1 MVETRVAACGL
12 FCGNCGKLQR
22 GRCEGCVVQP
32 GLRRCRIRAC
42 AFERGF
48 ATCAECEEMETCK
61 ILNNFISKIFGFIFR
76 SDRMGGLR
84 MIRDE
89 GMEKFIAFK
98 TAQGKM

>member
-1 MVETRVAACGL
+1 VQAWLKGCRV
-12 FCGNCGKLQR
+12 
-22 GRCEGCVVQP
+22 
-32 GLRRCRIRAC
+32 RAC

-48 ATCAECEEMETCK
+48 ATCAECEEMETCR
-61 ILNNFISKIFGFIFR
+61 ILNNFISKVFSFIFR
-76 SDRMGGLR
+76 SDKMVSLR

>member
-1 MVETRVAACGL
+1 MVETRVAVCGL
-12 FCGNCGKLQR
+12 FCGNCGNYQR
-22 GRCEGCVVQP
+22 GRCKGCAVQAWLK
-32 GLRRCRIRAC
+32 GCRVRAC

-48 ATCAECEEMETCK
+48 ATCAECEEMETCR
-61 ILNNFISKIFGFIFR
+61 ILNNFISKIFSFIFR
-76 SDRMGGLR
+76 TDKMGSLR